1 MIVIVLLKSVNVF
14 FNLLGI
20 LFDSQMK
27 ILNSHEVILSNIII
41 YLSIYNLYLDINL
54 GDFY

>member
-14 FNLLGI
+14 FNLSGI

-41 YLSIYNLYLDINL
+41 YLSIYNLYLDISL